1 MADGG
6 VTALVF
12 EYKSKEW
19 TTLDPPTIE
28 DRLHAPG
35 SIVWLDVDHLDQEG
49 ADMLGPIFGFHEL
62 ALEDALHP
70 HQRPKI
76 DRYGDHDF
84 LVAYALTLEGDE
96 VRGHEMAV
104 FVAHDFLVTV
114 RTDPVF
120 DQARVIERW
129 DSRPELQPEGGGYLL
144 YLLLDEI
151 VDGYFVALDELG
163 EAADDLEERVFGD
176 GDPAGHQGDIFR
188 MKKGLMI
195 ARKIMAPLR
204 EVLDVLQ
211 RSGVEIVTA
220 TLEPYFRDVYDHVLR
235 ATDVTD
241 GLRDILSSVLEANLS
256 LISNRMNEVMKS
268 LTAWGAIILVPTF
281 VAGLYG
287 MNFRHMPELGVAF
300 GYPAALALMLVS
312 ALALHRS
319 FKRRGWL

>member
-1 MADGG
+1 MATGG
-6 VTALVF
+6 GTALAL
-12 EYKSKEW
+12 EHDGSTW
-19 TTLDPPTIE
+19 TARDPATIE
-28 DRLHAPG
+28 ARLHTPG
-35 SIVWLDVDHLDQEG
+35 SFVWLDIADLDQALAET
-49 ADMLGPIFGFHEL
+49 LGRIFGFHEL

-76 DRYGDHDF
+76 DQYGDHDF
-84 LVAYALTLEGDE
+84 LVAYALTLEGEE
-96 VRGHEMAV
+96 VHGHEMSL
-104 FVAHDFLVTV
+104 FVARDYLVTV
-114 RTDPVF
+114 RTGPVF

-129 DSRPELQPEGGGYLL
+129 DAHPELQAEGGGFLL

-151 VDGYFVALDELG
+151 VDGYFVALDEIG

-176 GDPAGHQGDIFR
+176 GDPAGHQSDIFR

-195 ARKIMAPLR
+195 ARRVMSPLR
-204 EVLDVLQ
+204 DVLDVLQ
-211 RSGVEIVTA
+211 RSGVKIVTA
-220 TLEPYFRDVYDHVLR
+220 PLEPYFRDVYDHVLR

-241 GLRDILSSVLEANLS
+241 SLRDILSSVLEANLS

-287 MNFRHMPELGVAF
+287 MNFRHMPELGVTL
-300 GYPAALALMLVS
+300 GYPLALCVMLLS
-312 ALALHRS
+312 ALLLYRS

>member
-6 VTALVF
+6 MTALVF
-12 EYKSKEW
+12 EYESKAW
-19 TTLDPPTIE
+19 TILDPPTIE

-35 SIVWLDVDHLDQEG
+35 SIVWLDVDHLAQQG
-49 ADMLGPIFGFHEL
+49 ADMLGRVFGFHEL

-129 DSRPELQPEGGGYLL
+129 NSRPELQPEGGGYLL

-204 EVLDVLQ
+204 DVLDVLQ
-211 RSGVEIVTA
+211 RSGVEIVTV

-241 GLRDILSSVLEANLS
+241 SLRDILSSVLEANLS

-300 GYPAALALMLVS
+300 GYPAALALMLAS